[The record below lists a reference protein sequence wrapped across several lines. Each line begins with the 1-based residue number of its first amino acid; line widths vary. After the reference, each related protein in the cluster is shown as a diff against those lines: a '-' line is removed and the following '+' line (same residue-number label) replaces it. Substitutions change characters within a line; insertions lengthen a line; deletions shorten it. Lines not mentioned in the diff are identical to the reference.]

1 MKVLVAY
8 EFSGVV
14 RNEFTKRGPSENRS
28 KERSKT
34 YSGIAEGMATQW
46 DSPVIAVFAQSTV
59 QKHSQRD

>member
-46 DSPVIAVFAQSTV
+46 G
-59 QKHSQRD
+59 